1 MLPNSE
7 RVDEYE
13 TFEVPDRLPNV
24 YPNGTQVLQRMF
36 GTTGYLV
43 DGERF
48 LLHHGDSLDELSAF
62 AAECWI
68 NAAHELTV
76 REHYEVMRELLRG
89 CPRMRIAKLLSSYP
103 KAGILT
109 MRTVDD
115 PLYTEEDS
123 N

>member
-1 MLPNSE
+1 
-7 RVDEYE
+7 
-13 TFEVPDRLPNV
+13 
-24 YPNGTQVLQRMF
+24 MF

-43 DGERF
+43 DREKRF

-76 REHYEVMRELLRG
+76 REHYEVMRELFEGLPEDAHRQVVEQ
-89 CPRMRIAKLLSSYP
+89 LSES
-103 KAGILT
+103 GILT

>member
-1 MLPNSE
+1 ME
-7 RVDEYE
+7 K
-13 TFEVPDRLPNV
+13 
-24 YPNGTQVLQRMF
+24 
-36 GTTGYLV
+36 
-43 DGERF
+43 
-48 LLHHGDSLDELSAF
+48 DSCCITDELSAF

-76 REHYEVMRELLRG
+76 REHYEVMRELFEGLPEDAHRQVVEQ
-89 CPRMRIAKLLSSYP
+89 LSDS
-103 KAGILT
+103 GILT